1 MVFHH
6 YLWSLFLHFDIV
18 LLMFHMLFSIDQ
30 YFHIID
36 LCFSPAGLNAS
47 HYENEVELIVQR
59 QIQLETL
66 FDVLHYYL

>member
-18 LLMFHMLFSIDQ
+18 LLMFHMLFCIDQ

-36 LCFSPAGLNAS
+36 LCFSPAGLIFLMFFKTF
-47 HYENEVELIVQR
+47 VK
-59 QIQLETL
+59 
-66 FDVLHYYL
+66 VLSMF

>member
-36 LCFSPAGLNAS
+36 LFSSCRFECCICFGGEFPSLACLGG
-47 HYENEVELIVQR
+47 
-59 QIQLETL
+59 
-66 FDVLHYYL
+66 